1 MVLHMCQQLC
11 KRCYDSEVV
20 MEHFAASVLN
30 HVLPVLNHAL
40 LVLNHTLPVLHI
52 GPAHKISADFFS
64 ISS

>member
-1 MVLHMCQQLC
+1 
-11 KRCYDSEVV
+11 